1 MHKRTA
7 HRWRLTA
14 IMVVGTFFAFGTFW
28 LVQLAQNGDT
38 SVDPN
43 SFKNE
48 PDYIVEQFSFV
59 RMTPEGKPRY
69 LVSGAKLTH
78 RPIDDTSD
86 VELPVLQGVA
96 PGQPVT
102 TITSQRARI
111 RHAQNQADLLGDV
124 NVVRPESPTNRAMQ
138 LKTEALTVYTDEDRM
153 TSDQPVQVTLGNST
167 IKGTGMEANN
177 ATGEL
182 KFASRGQ
189 IVYPP
194 RAARVAP
201 TTTGKPQ

>member
-14 IMVVGTFFAFGTFW
+14 IMVVGVFFAFGTFW
-28 LVQLAQNGDT
+28 LVQLAQNGDA

-43 SFKNE
+43 NFKNE

-78 RPIDDTSD
+78 RPIDDSSD

-96 PGQPVT
+96 PGQPLT
-102 TITSQRARI
+102 TITSQRAKI

-124 NVVRPESPTNRAMQ
+124 NVVRPETPSNRGMH
-138 LKTEALTVYTDEDRM
+138 LKTEALTVFTDEDRM

-167 IKGTGMEANN
+167 IRGTGMEANN
-177 ATGEL
+177 ATREI

-194 RAARVAP
+194 KAARAAP
-201 TTTGKPQ
+201 TTPGKPQ

>member
-7 HRWRLTA
+7 HRWRLSA
-14 IMVVGTFFAFGTFW
+14 IMVVGVFFAFGTFW
-28 LVQLAQNGDT
+28 LVQLAQNGD
-38 SVDPN
+38 SAVDPN
-43 SFKNE
+43 NFKNE
-48 PDYIVEQFSFV
+48 PDYIVENFSFV

-78 RPIDDTSD
+78 RPVDDSSD

-96 PGQPVT
+96 PGQPLT
-102 TITSQRARI
+102 TITSQRAKI
-111 RHAQNQADLLGDV
+111 RHAQNQADLAGDV
-124 NVVRPESPTNRAMQ
+124 KVVRPESPTNRGMQ
-138 LKTEALTVYTDEDRM
+138 LRTEALTVFTDEDRM

-177 ATGEL
+177 ATREL
-182 KFASRGQ
+182 RFASRGQ

-194 RAARVAP
+194 KAARAAP
-201 TTTGKPQ
+201 TTPGKPQ